1 LNSVKA
7 RTALRLQEQ
16 YRLPYGLFYAIFIQ
30 VNIHYIECIQMNELL
45 LSKQGLAVT
54 RIAQALLEISPGD
67 RVEPVQE
74 QSSRHGASVGT
85 IQAALD
91 YLHTSG
97 AATIE
102 ARGRLGSFAI
112 SLDYPQLWSFAQR
125 RALVGALPLPY
136 ARRIEGLATGLRQQ
150 CNQHALE
157 LSMRFMRGSTQRLQ
171 SLSAGEYDWAIMS
184 RFAAETASSHGFDID
199 IVSLLGP
206 YSYMAGHVIVTRA
219 NEPLGPG
226 DTGLRP
232 GMRIGIDLRSTDHAY
247 SVRSIVRG
255 MSVTFVPIEYQQGL
269 RLVRE
274 AAIDATIW
282 SQGDPPTV
290 FSDLNSAPFDTIH
303 EVTLTP
309 LSEAAIVT
317 HSGNRAVANLLGAVI
332 QSNSLHQIQEAI
344 VSGQR
349 LPEY

>member
-1 LNSVKA
+1 
-7 RTALRLQEQ
+7 
-16 YRLPYGLFYAIFIQ
+16 
-30 VNIHYIECIQMNELL
+30 MNELL
-45 LSKQGLAVT
+45 LSKQGLAVM
-54 RIAQALLEISPGD
+54 RVAQALLEISPGD

-97 AATIE
+97 AAAIE

-112 SLDYPQLWSFAQR
+112 SLDYPQLWRFVQR
-125 RALVGALPLPY
+125 RALIGALPLPY
-136 ARRIEGLATGLRQQ
+136 TRRIEGLATGLRQQ

-157 LSMRFMRGSTQRLQ
+157 LNMRFMRGSTQRLQ
-171 SLSAGEYDWAIMS
+171 ALSAGEFDWAIMS
-184 RFAAETASSHGFDID
+184 RFAAETADSHGFAID
-199 IVSLLGP
+199 IVTLLGP

-219 NEPLGPG
+219 GTPLGPA
-226 DTGLRP
+226 DSGLRP
-232 GMRIGIDLRSTDHAY
+232 GMRIGIDLRSADHAY
-247 SVRSIVRG
+247 SIRSLVRG
-255 MSVTFVPIEYQQGL
+255 MPVTLVPIEYQQGL
-269 RLVRE
+269 QLVRE

-282 SQGDPPTV
+282 SQEDSPTV
-290 FSDLNSAPFDTIH
+290 FSDLNTAPFDPIH
-303 EVTLTP
+303 EVALAS
-309 LSEAAIVT
+309 LGEAAIVT
-317 HSGNRAVANLLGAVI
+317 RSGNRAVANLLGAVI